1 MSICLKN
8 SKVCILVSVFVIN
21 KKWILIAFFSF
32 SKYVLKMHK
41 QKQQWFSKI
50 SRAAWQGEKKA
61 LLNVFIPSYKAQ
73 IDISYL
79 FEN

>member
-1 MSICLKN
+1 
-8 SKVCILVSVFVIN
+8 
-21 KKWILIAFFSF
+21 
-32 SKYVLKMHK
+32 MHK